1 MAKPEGRLKSIVAI
15 ATLGVAILLAAR
27 AGHAYLSSTWYQDA
41 SGYEEAARQQKLLH
55 VPMFVYFRVDWCPH
69 CRAFDQLLEE
79 QAVRSQLGPYLKVRV
94 NPEHGKEEKA
104 LQEQRF
110 GSKGY
115 PSLFIVDSDGGAPR
129 RLSHGGPAERFVAQ
143 LGEN

>member
-1 MAKPEGRLKSIVAI
+1 MRKRWTSWTVA
-15 ATLGVAILLAAR
+15 AGAVAAVLWLAGPSA
-27 AGHAYLSSTWYQDA
+27 AYLSSTWYEDA

-69 CRAFDQLLEE
+69 CREFDQLLEDP
-79 QAVRSQLGPYLKVRV
+79 AVRSHLGSYLKVRV
-94 NPEHGKEEKA
+94 NPEHGKAEKA

-115 PSLFIVDSDGGAPR
+115 PSLFVVDSDGSPR
-129 RLSHGGPAERFVAQ
+129 RLSHGGPADRFVAH
-143 LGEN
+143 LAGN